1 MTTFVFGHI
10 NIYIN
15 IYIIILYIFILKLLP
30 RTIRRPPYPAI
41 FLSGHAK
48 PNEGRSIL
56 WIGAIDTGLGYIA
69 DTHYYQIDLY
79 FSCFAGIP
87 SEIDLCTRMDSTKG

>member
-1 MTTFVFGHI
+1 MIFT
-10 NIYIN
+10 
-15 IYIIILYIFILKLLP
+15 ILGL
-30 RTIRRPPYPAI
+30 
-41 FLSGHAK
+41 FLYT

-87 SEIDLCTRMDSTKG
+87 SEIDLCVQGWIPQKALSKSSKNYLLFPC